1 MTYDQYIIET
11 QALSFLQKGP
21 NAFGVYRGFPVCCS
35 FQGKAEGK
43 TAVITVSVEGK
54 RGMKFFRALNQ
65 SIKGLGNAVNGQAS
79 GSVVQ
84 IHLQIRNGFGGPF
97 REVMER
103 FASTAE
109 EYGLRPPTL
118 CPICHQGGCNGYAF
132 LGDGYMPVH
141 EGCLRELHQ
150 RVNASAHQNMSEG
163 SILTGIIGGLVGGLV
178 AGVPSLLTILLLE
191 RVYAALMWLIPMGV
205 AFGYKKCNGKRS
217 RAAGPILILLSLL
230 SMYLMEYMLFVVIMA
245 AEYGWGVG
253 EALITTLPFLL
264 DPSFWVTLVQ
274 SSVMELVFLVLGIAV
289 SWKTLTG
296 TAADDVSN
304 VEACLSTY
312 QPMPGAASQTSSGQ
326 DGNTMDGNAAAAAE
340 EQ

>member
-141 EGCLRELHQ
+141 EGCL
-150 RVNASAHQNMSEG
+150 
-163 SILTGIIGGLVGGLV
+163 
-178 AGVPSLLTILLLE
+178 
-191 RVYAALMWLIPMGV
+191 IPMGV

-245 AEYGWGVG
+245 TEYGWGVG